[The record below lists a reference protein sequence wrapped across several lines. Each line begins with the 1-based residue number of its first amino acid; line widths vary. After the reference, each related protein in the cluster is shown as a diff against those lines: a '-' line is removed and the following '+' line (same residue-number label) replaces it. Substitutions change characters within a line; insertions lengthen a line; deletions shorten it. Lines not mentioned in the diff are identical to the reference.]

1 MIGYAI
7 VKFKAYVIFVTA
19 DASVSACRY
28 SSKLEKESSLFQLP
42 DDGVSAE

>member
-7 VKFKAYVIFVTA
+7 VKFKAYAIFVTA
-19 DASVSACRY
+19 KPSVLAWRY
-28 SSKLEKESSLFQLP
+28 SSNVEKEDSLFQLP